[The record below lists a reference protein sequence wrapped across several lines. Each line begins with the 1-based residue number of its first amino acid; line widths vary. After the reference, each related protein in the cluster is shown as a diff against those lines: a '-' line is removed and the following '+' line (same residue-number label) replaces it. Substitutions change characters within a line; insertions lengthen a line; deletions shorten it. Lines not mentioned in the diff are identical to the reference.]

1 MCKHFMHKIASPLE
15 FCRIVESG
23 KFLLSSNDIDLKA
36 PINGLDKVICIGVG
50 ICQFVIQNQ
59 NLSKVVHT
67 TIYLFQMNY
76 VDHCTEQNIPVPKEP
91 VVFNKFPS
99 CE

>member
-36 PINGLDKVICIGVG
+36 PINGPDNVICIGVG
-50 ICQFVIQNQ
+50 ICQLVIQNQ
-59 NLSKVVHT
+59 NLSKVVLYY
-67 TIYLFQMNY
+67 YLL
-76 VDHCTEQNIPVPKEP
+76 IPDELCGPLHRAEH
-91 VVFNKFPS
+91 S
-99 CE
+99 CAKGTCSLQQIS